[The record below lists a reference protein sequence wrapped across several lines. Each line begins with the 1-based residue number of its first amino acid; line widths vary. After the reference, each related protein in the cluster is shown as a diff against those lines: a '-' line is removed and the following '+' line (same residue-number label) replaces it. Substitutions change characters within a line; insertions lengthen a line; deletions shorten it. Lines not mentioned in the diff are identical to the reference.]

1 MMGMLSRMADTLGPM
16 DSSLFRRGEVP
27 ASAVEIP
34 RGPMLALP
42 APPALLALPAPER
55 RWSEV
60 PHVPRRLIARLSKSL
75 GCEPSHSQATELMES
90 LETFKQ
96 GRFRF
101 VEVPGHRVFVLHGSG
116 TGWAVDRDGVFLRFE
131 NEWTVG
137 DRSVAVDGVPM
148 VGWEE
153 SPAAF
158 LTRLPSVAF
167 RAALNRDKDALNG
180 LLCGWID
187 RTWPDVRVPVDMW
200 VGPDVPYSLLA
211 GVDPIDGDDR
221 CELVEDWEEGGV
233 TMRRHRFLVPSMEPA
248 SSESIDGLSWLLG
261 AVEDRVMKVVA
272 GRSAPFAK
280 ALREALD
287 PGAVRAFRRV
297 GACTECDVHGFFV
310 GPDAER
316 NARRLQAFEAMPLF
330 WEALLNED
338 RYGNRG
344 PWGEGP
350 NRLAEAVD
358 AGLPVVPVL
367 KELGVSKGHFRRL
380 AKVPPRRAGMPFSD
394 VAEMC
399 ADLRPERM
407 PSEPW
412 EWRLAAAVFSMG
424 IEVMP
429 ELVRIVAGHGWT
441 GLARRLG
448 VERQARSLCHGGV
461 RAAVGRAVD
470 VFDCFHDA
478 DRRLL
483 CPAALPDDQWE
494 RMVDELRRFAL
505 RIDVSAAWHAREGE
519 IRRLWVA
526 AGMSR
531 TGLPETWPALFAEV
545 ATDGIRMRC
554 LTTAMELAAEGDA
567 MSHCVGGYDRNCRR
581 GRSHIVSVTDAE
593 GKRLSTAELSVDR
606 GRVVLAQHRSVRNS
620 APPPA
625 ADAAVVRLLGWL
637 NDGTVAMDPEAT
649 EVRGHDERDD
659 GTPEQAL
666 AVLPVWREILPKAAG
681 PFLDGVEALLRGEGE
696 RLAA

>member
-1 MMGMLSRMADTLGPM
+1 MMGMLSRMADTLGRIG
-16 DSSLFRRGEVP
+16 SRLFRKGKVP
-27 ASAVEIP
+27 APAVEIP

-42 APPALLALPAPER
+42 APPALPALPAPNR
-55 RWSEV
+55 HWSEV

-75 GCEPSHSQATELMES
+75 GCQPSHSQATELMES

-101 VEVPGHRVFVLHGSG
+101 VEVPGYRVFVLHGSG
-116 TGWAVDRDGVFLRFE
+116 IGWAVDRDGVFLRFE
-131 NEWTVG
+131 KEWIVG

-148 VGWEE
+148 VGREE

-167 RAALNRDKDALNG
+167 QAALDRDKDAWNG

-187 RTWPDVRVPVDMW
+187 RTWVGLFPAELW
-200 VGPDVPYSLLA
+200 VGPDGPYSLLA

-233 TMRRHRFLVPSMEPA
+233 TMRRHQFLVPSMEPA
-248 SSESIDGLSWLLG
+248 SSVSIDGLSWLLG
-261 AVEDRVMKVVA
+261 AVEDRIMKVVA
-272 GRSAPFAK
+272 GRCAPFAK

-297 GACTECDVHGFFV
+297 GAYTECDVHGFFV

-330 WEALLNED
+330 WEALVNENRCGD
-338 RYGNRG
+338 RG
-344 PWGEGP
+344 PWGEGS

-358 AGLPVVPVL
+358 MGLPVIPL
-367 KELGVSKGHFRRL
+367 FRELGISKGHFRRL

-394 VAEMC
+394 VVEMC
-399 ADLRPERM
+399 TDLRPERM
-407 PSEPW
+407 PERPW
-412 EWRLAAAVFSMG
+412 EWRLAAAVFQ
-424 IEVMP
+424 IRRE
-429 ELVRIVAGHGWT
+429 EIKADLVRTVADRGWT

-448 VERQARSLCHGGV
+448 VEWEAKSLCHRDV
-461 RAAVGRAVD
+461 KDAVGHAVD
-470 VFDCFHDA
+470 VFHCFHDA
-478 DRRLL
+478 ERRLL
-483 CPAALPDDQWE
+483 WPTGLEGEHWGRMIDD
-494 RMVDELRRFAL
+494 LRRFAL

-519 IRRLWVA
+519 IRRLWEA
-526 AGMSR
+526 AAPPKAE
-531 TGLPETWPALFAEV
+531 LPETWPALFAEV

-554 LTTAMELAAEGDA
+554 LTTAMELAADGDA

-581 GRSHIVSVTDAE
+581 GWSHIVSVTDAE
-593 GKRLSTAELSVDR
+593 GKRLSTAELAVNR
-606 GRVVLAQHRSVRNS
+606 GRAVLVQHRSVRNS

-649 EVRGHDERDD
+649 EVRVHDERDD

-666 AVLPVWREILPKAAG
+666 AVLPAWREILPKAAG

-696 RLAA
+696 RMAA

>member
-1 MMGMLSRMADTLGPM
+1 MMGMLSRMADTLGRIG
-16 DSSLFRRGEVP
+16 SRLFRRGKVP
-27 ASAVEIP
+27 APAVEIP
-34 RGPMLALP
+34 RGLMLALP
-42 APPALLALPAPER
+42 APPALPALPAPER
-55 RWSEV
+55 HWSEV

-75 GCEPSHSQATELMES
+75 GCEPSHSQVLELMES

-96 GRFRF
+96 GRMRF
-101 VEVPGHRVFVLHGSG
+101 VEVPGYRVFVLHGSG

-153 SPAAF
+153 SPATF

-167 RAALNRDKDALNG
+167 QAALNRDKDAWNG

-187 RTWPDVRVPVDMW
+187 RTWGGLFPAELW
-200 VGPDVPYSLLA
+200 VGPDGPYSLLA

-233 TMRRHRFLVPSMEPA
+233 TMRRHQFLVPSMEPA
-248 SSESIDGLSWLLG
+248 SSVSIDGLSWLLG
-261 AVEDRVMKVVA
+261 AVRDRVMKVVA
-272 GRSAPFAK
+272 GRYAPFAK

-287 PGAVRAFRRV
+287 SGAVRAFRRV
-297 GACTECDVHGFFV
+297 GAYTECDVHGFFA

-358 AGLPVVPVL
+358 MGLPVIPL
-367 KELGVSKGHFRRL
+367 FRELGITKGHFRRL
-380 AKVPPRRAGMPFSD
+380 AKVPPRRAGMPFRH
-394 VAEMC
+394 VVEMC

-429 ELVRIVAGHGWT
+429 ELVRIVAGHGWI

-505 RIDVSAAWHAREGE
+505 RIDVSVAWHAREGE
-519 IRRLWVA
+519 IGRLWEA
-526 AGMSR
+526 AAPP
-531 TGLPETWPALFAEV
+531 TAELPKAWPALFGEAV
-545 ATDGIRMRC
+545 ADGIRMRC
-554 LTTAMELAAEGDA
+554 LTTEGELAAEGDA

-581 GRSHIVSVTDAE
+581 GWSHIVSVTDAE
-593 GKRLSTAELSVDR
+593 GKRLSTAELSINR
-606 GRVVLAQHRSVRNS
+606 GRAVLVQHRSVRNS

-637 NDGTVAMDPEAT
+637 NDGTVAMDPEAM
-649 EVRGHDERDD
+649 EVRVHDEDD
-659 GTPEQAL
+659 VGTPEQAL